1 MKYKVIITCL
11 ITLLLCGCGN
21 TWHKST
27 DWVWHRVE
35 NEMEKRYGKP
45 RTTFYTCPYAP
56 NQVPRMPIYKPIC
69 MMKSYDETEWGLS
82 TSAKIHTSFGDYFPI
97 DYMYGDSLCLIF
109 HCPKYIDSS
118 FCGNMV
124 FHHPE
129 LWVQMRIHDLVV
141 SEYYDKK
148 TFEKSVGYDIVDK
161 MVSPDYYYKLFLDD
175 ENALPWIPDSI
186 RKTSK

>member
-35 NEMEKRYGKP
+35 NEMEKRYGEP

-124 FHHPE
+124 
-129 LWVQMRIHDLVV
+129 QMRIHDLVV